1 MTLRKPDALLLR
13 VMAAIHKTAEKPA
26 KGFRTID
33 QWAKVWK
40 CKRNAAREYVIKGMQ
55 LGLIQEK
62 TYRVNIRRDA
72 KPYPVAHYG
81 EMTRPKKT

>member
-1 MTLRKPDALLLR
+1 MSHRKPDPLLLR
-13 VMAAIHKTAEKPA
+13 VMAAIHKTAEKPP
-26 KGFRTID
+26 KGFRTMD

-40 CKRNAAREYVIKGMQ
+40 CERTTARQYIIKGME

-81 EMTRPKKT
+81 EMTRPRRT

>member
-1 MTLRKPDALLLR
+1 MTHRKPDALLLR

-62 TYRVNIRRDA
+62 TYRVAIRRDA

-81 EMTRPKKT
+81 EKSGRKRT

>member
-1 MTLRKPDALLLR
+1 MSHRKPDALLLK

-26 KGFRTID
+26 PGYRTID

-55 LGLIQEK
+55 LGIIGEK
-62 TYRVNIRRDA
+62 TYRVVTRKDA
-72 KPYPVAHYG
+72 KPYPIVHYG
-81 EMTRPKKT
+81 ELPRPRKT